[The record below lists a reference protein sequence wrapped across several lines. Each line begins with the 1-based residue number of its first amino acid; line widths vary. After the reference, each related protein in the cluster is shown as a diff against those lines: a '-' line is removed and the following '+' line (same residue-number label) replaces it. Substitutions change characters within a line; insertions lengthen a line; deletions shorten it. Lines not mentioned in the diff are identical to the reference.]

1 MRGAVSMD
9 LPATH
14 TAMQDHKPL
23 FGIGL
28 GAHRLH
34 FATAPVG
41 AIPRIDVHVQAPQA
55 KRAMVARGVAKR
67 LHRLAA
73 MRANKAVIV
82 F

>member
-1 MRGAVSMD
+1 MRGAVAVD
-9 LPATH
+9 LSTSH

-34 FATAPVG
+34 FATAAVG
-41 AIPRIDVHVQAPQA
+41 AIPRIDIHVQAPQA

-67 LHRLAA
+67 LYRLTA
-73 MRANKAVIV
+73 MRTNKTVVV